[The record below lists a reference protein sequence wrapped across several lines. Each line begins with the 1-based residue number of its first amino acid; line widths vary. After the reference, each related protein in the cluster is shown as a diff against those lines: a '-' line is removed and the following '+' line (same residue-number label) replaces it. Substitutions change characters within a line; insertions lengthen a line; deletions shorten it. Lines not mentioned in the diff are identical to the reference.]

1 VEKILASNPPLKRKD
16 PDAFCLALGFLYPIF
31 SYPLTLLFTVAGFLI
46 VEHRFSLTAF

>member
-1 VEKILASNPPLKRKD
+1 MPKTHPRY